1 MKPTSWPIKASSLM
15 LALAL
20 TGCASMGPEHS
31 ASKTL
36 DNVALQ
42 LPAGETAP
50 LLEAWWQNLGDRQL
64 NALIEQAIQQSP
76 SLAIAQSRLSLA
88 EAQVGASR
96 SALGPQVDL
105 KTDLNRQRYS
115 ENGVMPA
122 PVAGSS
128 ISNYTVSIN
137 AAWEF
142 DFWGKH
148 RAQVAAALGTLQ
160 AAQFEIAQARLMLVQ
175 NIISQYTQLQ
185 RLEAQILIAEDRIQ
199 ILSTI
204 QKLLQARVNVGIE
217 AGTALHDNQI
227 TVHQLQLQ
235 QHTLKAAAERTRHAL
250 AALSGQQAQ
259 ALNHLR
265 ITPLTPALP
274 VNTQSLRADLLGKR
288 PDIAAQRALLEAASQ
303 RVDSAKA
310 EFYPNVQLTG
320 LAGYNAISTGDL
332 FDRASHIFTIM
343 PAITLPI
350 FHSGALR
357 ANLAGKRAEYDVAI
371 GEYNQSVLSAIKEAA
386 DALSDW
392 QHSQSEVAEA
402 QLAWISSDKLSKAYQ
417 ARVKAGLE
425 NKMSWLQ
432 KQSVSLAQQSAYI
445 DSLATQKL
453 AWNSLNTAFGGG
465 FNSEHAS
472 SRNGQ

>member
-1 MKPTSWPIKASSLM
+1 MKSTSWPVKASSLM

-20 TGCASMGPEHS
+20 TGCASMGPDTS
-31 ASKTL
+31 AQRPL
-36 DNVALQ
+36 DSVALQ
-42 LPAGETAP
+42 LPPGETAP
-50 LLEAWWQNLGDRQL
+50 LLEAWWQNLGDSQL
-64 NALIEQAIQQSP
+64 NRLIDQAIAQSP
-76 SLAIAQSRLSLA
+76 SLAMAQSRLNLA

-96 SALGPQVDL
+96 SSLGPQVDL
-105 KTDLNRQRYS
+105 NASGNRQRYS
-115 ENGVMPA
+115 ENSATPM
-122 PVAGSS
+122 AGSTLN
-128 ISNYTVSIN
+128 NYTVSIN

-160 AAQFEIAQARLMLVQ
+160 AAQFEIAQSRLLLVQ

-185 RLEAQILIAEDRIQ
+185 RLDAQIKVAEERIMV
-199 ILSTI
+199 LSTI
-204 QKLLQARVNVGIE
+204 QSLLQARVNVGIE

-227 TVHQLQLQ
+227 NVHQLQLQ
-235 QHTLKAAAERTRHAL
+235 QHALKAAADRTRHAL
-250 AALSGQQAQ
+250 AALTGQQAQ
-259 ALNHLR
+259 ALNQFSP
-265 ITPLTPALP
+265 TALTPALP

-303 RVDSAKA
+303 RVRSAKA
-310 EFYPNVQLTG
+310 EFYPNIQLTG

-332 FDRASHIFTIM
+332 FDQASHIFTVM
-343 PAITLPI
+343 PALTLPI

-371 GEYNQSVLSAIKEAA
+371 AEYNQSVLNGIKEAA

-392 QHSQSEVAEA
+392 QHGQSEVAEA

-417 ARVKAGLE
+417 ARVRAGLE
-425 NKMSWLQ
+425 NKMTWLQ

-453 AWNSLNTAFGGG
+453 AWNALNTAFGGG

-472 SRNGQ
+472 SRNEP

>member
-1 MKPTSWPIKASSLM
+1 MKPTSWPVKASSLM
-15 LALAL
+15 LAVAL
-20 TGCASMGPEHS
+20 TGCASMGPES
-31 ASKTL
+31 ATQRPL
-36 DNVALQ
+36 DAVALQ

-50 LLEAWWQNLGDRQL
+50 LHEAWWQNLGDSQL
-64 NALIEQAIQQSP
+64 NRLIDQALQQSP
-76 SLAIAQSRLSLA
+76 SLAIAQSRLNLA

-96 SALGPQVDL
+96 SGLGPQVDL
-105 KTDLNRQRYS
+105 NASGNRQRYS
-115 ENGVMPA
+115 ENGATPA
-122 PVAGSS
+122 PMAGSTQN
-128 ISNYTVSIN
+128 NYTVSIN

-160 AAQFEIAQARLMLVQ
+160 AAQFEIAQSRLLLVQ

-185 RLEAQILIAEDRIQ
+185 RLDAQIKVADERIQ
-199 ILSTI
+199 VLSTI
-204 QKLLQARVNVGIE
+204 QQLLQARVNVGID

-227 TVHQLQLQ
+227 NVHQLQLQ
-235 QHTLKAAAERTRHAL
+235 QHSLKAAADRTRHAL

-259 ALNHLR
+259 ALNQFS
-265 ITPLTPALP
+265 PSALTPVQP
-274 VNTQSLRADLLGKR
+274 VNVQSLRADLLGKR
-288 PDIAAQRALLEAASQ
+288 PDIAAQRARLEAASE
-303 RVDSAKA
+303 RVRSAKA

-332 FDRASHIFTIM
+332 FDSASHIFTVM
-343 PAITLPI
+343 PALTLPI

-371 GEYNQSVLSAIKEAA
+371 GEYNQSVLDGLKEAA

-392 QHSQSEVAEA
+392 QHGQSEVAEA
-402 QLAWISSDKLSKAYQ
+402 QLAWLSSDKQSKAYQ
-417 ARVKAGLE
+417 ARMRAGLE
-425 NKMSWLQ
+425 NKMTWLQ

-465 FNSEHAS
+465 FNSEHTS
-472 SRNGQ
+472 SRNEL